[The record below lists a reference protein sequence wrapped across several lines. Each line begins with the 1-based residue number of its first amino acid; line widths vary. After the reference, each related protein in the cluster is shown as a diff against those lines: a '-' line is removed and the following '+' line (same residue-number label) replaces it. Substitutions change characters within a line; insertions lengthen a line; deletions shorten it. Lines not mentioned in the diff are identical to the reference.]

1 MEIKQLLQF
10 ANDVLNDDANSS
22 TLLERIQ
29 VYFDAFEEFRP
40 SLENMKL
47 DSRTD
52 LVQLLEKHNKVLR
65 VTMELREDTSR
76 AIRELKKRGKGIMAY
91 TDVYPKKISL
101 GSQKKG

>member
-10 ANDVLNDDANSS
+10 ASDVINDNANSS

-29 VYFDAFEEFRP
+29 IYFDAFEKFRP
-40 SLENMKL
+40 FLENMKL
-47 DSRTD
+47 DSRAD
-52 LVQLLEKHNKVLR
+52 LVELLEKHNKVLR
-65 VTMELREDTSR
+65 ITMDLREDTSR

-91 TDVYPKKISL
+91 TDIYPKKISL